1 MRSGDGKSL
10 APESLMPAQKP
21 TRVVFDF
28 GNVLLHWDPRI
39 VYNTLFP
46 TAAQVDD
53 FLTRVLPPSWNL
65 EQDRGRSWQEAEAIQ
80 IALFPD
86 HAAEI
91 RAFRARWREMIPYP
105 IGGTVH
111 ILEKLKAAQVPLY
124 GITNFASDTLSEAKT
139 IYPFLAHS
147 FIDIVVSGDEKLLK
161 PDPAIYQVLLKRQ
174 KLEASDCVFIDDSVK
189 NVEAAA
195 NLGFHALHFTTP
207 EAFAKDLR
215 GLGFA
220 V

>member
-1 MRSGDGKSL
+1 MSSRN
-10 APESLMPAQKP
+10 P

-39 VYNTLFP
+39 VYETVFA
-46 TAAQVDD
+46 TAAEVDD
-53 FLTRVLPPSWNL
+53 FLTRVLPPEWNR
-65 EQDRGRSWQEAEAIQ
+65 EQDRGRSWKEAEDHQ
-80 IALFPD
+80 IRLFPTY
-86 HAAEI
+86 ASEI
-91 RAFRARWREMIPYP
+91 RAFRARWREMVPYP

-124 GITNFASDTLSEAKT
+124 GITNFASDTLKEAKA

-161 PDPAIYQVLLKRQ
+161 PDAAIYEVLLKRQ
-174 KLEASDCVFIDDSVK
+174 KLDATDCVFIDDSRA
-189 NVEAAA
+189 NVEAASR
-195 NLGFHALHFTTP
+195 LGFHALHFTTP

-215 GLGFA
+215 
-220 V
+220 VPDTS

>member
-1 MRSGDGKSL
+1 
-10 APESLMPAQKP
+10 MPLKTP

-39 VYNTLFP
+39 VYDTIFP
-46 TAAQVDD
+46 TAAAVDD
-53 FLTRVLPPSWNL
+53 FLTRVLPPEWNR
-65 EQDRGRSWQEAEAIQ
+65 EQDRGRSWKEAEAMQ
-80 IALFPD
+80 IALFPGY
-86 HAAEI
+86 AKEI
-91 RAFRARWREMIPYP
+91 RAFRARWREMVPYP

-111 ILEKLKAAQVPLY
+111 ILEKLKAAAVPLY
-124 GITNFASDTLSEAKT
+124 GITNFASDTLKEAKT

-161 PDPAIYQVLLKRQ
+161 PDAAIYQVLLRRQ
-174 KLEASDCVFIDDSVK
+174 KLDARDCVFIDDSPA

-195 NLGFHALHFTTP
+195 RLGFHALHFTTP
-207 EAFAKDLR
+207 EVFAADLR
-215 GLGFA
+215 KLGFA